1 MNREII
7 KNIIFG
13 LLIILSQILIF
24 NHINLFGISSPSV
37 YIILFILYKT
47 NYDKT
52 LLIILGFLIGI
63 IIDLSMQTYG
73 CHTFASLTVC
83 FFKKWVENYSFG
95 VNSNLPNAM
104 VKGTSLTNRFTYF
117 IIITLLHSLLYFILL
132 YFNSELLLT
141 ILLSTLYNSIIT
153 FIIIWIISNLIIEK

>member
-13 LLIILSQILIF
+13 LFIILSQILIF
-24 NHINLFGISSPSV
+24 NHINLFGLSSPSV

-47 NYDKT
+47 SYDKT

-83 FFKKWVENYSFG
+83 FLKKWIENYSFG

-104 VKGTSLTNRFTYF
+104 VKGTSLTNRLSYF
-117 IIITLLHSLLYFILL
+117 IFITLLHSLLYFMLL

-141 ILLSTLYNSIIT
+141 ILMSTLYNSIIT